1 MDTDVHLIKSFSSDG
16 IRKMII
22 VKKILRFLN

>member
-1 MDTDVHLIKSFSSDG
+1 MDTDVHLIKSFLSDR

-22 VKKILRFLN
+22 VKILRFLN